1 MYTISLYFNPVHNIF
16 EQLLVCGE
24 ERLCEFTSPDST
36 LDISDLLISA
46 GYPHISVTADSRRL
60 AYECCLIHEVITKR
74 IPALDDIR
82 KGLESVKFWGKSALD
97 LMSKCPDIQTRFFP
111 APEAEVV
118 DVATLRSQFVYE
130 EDDNAASQ
138 EAQKYFEKYLDELGS
153 RGCIIFLSVPY

>member
-1 MYTISLYFNPVHNIF
+1 MNK
-16 EQLLVCGE
+16 
-24 ERLCEFTSPDST
+24 
-36 LDISDLLISA
+36 LDFHFPI
-46 GYPHISVTADSRRL
+46 
-60 AYECCLIHEVITKR
+60 IHEVITKR

-97 LMSKCPDIQTRFFP
+97 LISKCPDIQTRFFP

-138 EAQKYFEKYLDELGS
+138 EAQKYFETYLDEIGS
-153 RGCIIFLSVPY
+153 RVV